1 MTMAARELWLLVS
14 CFLAMGAVV
23 LGTAAAY
30 MVERTQ
36 PVIIDVPDQALLA
49 VEDAPMHNIVV
60 YGPES
65 HMDT

>member
-1 MTMAARELWLLVS
+1 MTMAARDALWLAV
-14 CFLAMGAVV
+14 CFLALA
-23 LGTAAAY
+23 LAILTSAAAC

-65 HMDT
+65 YMDA